1 MLKSPDRIDYA
12 KGFIHDVLVIA
23 VPNLTPTRPLKYKGT
38 AYAYKYLSTA
48 YKQACE
54 AFYKML
60 LERKCNTV
68 SFSDYE
74 NIIGTL
80 SRGFY
85 YCRFHETNEIV
96 SDTASNKEIYQY
108 ITWFCR
114 NAKRPL
120 FWDDTKI
127 TAIEQ
132 DQIYQTDL
140 GQQLYKDKLFVSQQK
155 VIKPTKTSTQ
165 KQQQTQQQTTGQN
178 TSPQQSIYKARGPLS
193 GAAIDLIS
201 QQNQKEIL
209 SGNIYCILGED
220 STGKVL
226 EDCAYIR
233 PVENTQTNIN
243 KYSTADPNDG
253 HITNKVLFGKAKGNG
268 YCCCYFDNL
277 TDANSFMNKVAQT
290 VNIPSGIAK
299 ISVYKK
305 KAQPNG
311 YFKIGTEFGP
321 CYISAA
327 KLNEDLEV
335 DALTEDLNKE
345 FQEKFE
351 AFKRY
356 DDIFMKFN

>member
-1 MLKSPDRIDYA
+1 MLKSPEKIDYA

-23 VPNLTPTRPLKYKGT
+23 IPNLVPTRPLTYRGT
-38 AYAYKYLSTA
+38 AYASA
-48 YKQACE
+48 NISNNRKQTCE

-60 LERKCNTV
+60 LERKCDAV
-68 SFSDYE
+68 SFSDYD
-74 NIIGTL
+74 NIISSLAYT
-80 SRGFY
+80 FWF
-85 YCRFHETNEIV
+85 CKFHETRE
-96 SDTASNKEIYQY
+96 SHRTSASSKDICQFVA
-108 ITWFCR
+108 WFCR

-132 DQIYQTDL
+132 DQIYQTAL

-155 VIKPTKTSTQ
+155 VVKQTKTHTQ
-165 KQQQTQQQTTGQN
+165 NQSQTQQQTTGQN
-178 TSPQQSIYKARGPLS
+178 TPPQQSIYKARGPLS
-193 GAAIDLIS
+193 GAATDLIS

-233 PVENTQTNIN
+233 PVENTQANIN
-243 KYSTADPNDG
+243 KYSTTDPNDG

-277 TDANSFMNKVAQT
+277 TDANSFMNKVAQA
-290 VNIPSGIAK
+290 VNIPGGIAK

-327 KLNEDLEV
+327 KLNEDLDV

-345 FQEKFE
+345 LQEKFE

>member
-1 MLKSPDRIDYA
+1 M
-12 KGFIHDVLVIA
+12 
-23 VPNLTPTRPLKYKGT
+23 
-38 AYAYKYLSTA
+38 
-48 YKQACE
+48 
-54 AFYKML
+54 
-60 LERKCNTV
+60 
-68 SFSDYE
+68 
-74 NIIGTL
+74 
-80 SRGFY
+80 
-85 YCRFHETNEIV
+85 
-96 SDTASNKEIYQY
+96 
-108 ITWFCR
+108 
-114 NAKRPL
+114 
-120 FWDDTKI
+120 
-127 TAIEQ
+127 
-132 DQIYQTDL
+132 
-140 GQQLYKDKLFVSQQK
+140 
-155 VIKPTKTSTQ
+155 
-165 KQQQTQQQTTGQN
+165 
-178 TSPQQSIYKARGPLS
+178 S
-193 GAAIDLIS
+193 GAATDLIS

-243 KYSTADPNDG
+243 KYSTTDPNDG

-277 TDANSFMNKVAQT
+277 ADANSFMNKVAQAL
-290 VNIPSGIAK
+290 NIPGGIAK

-335 DALTEDLNKE
+335 DALTENLNKE
-345 FQEKFE
+345 LQEKFE
-351 AFKRY
+351 VFKRY